1 MMVLNLLFLQKH
13 IKKNDFTKNVFLI
26 ANCYLVHH
34 LVKKDN
40 NFDDEVIRM
49 IIFILDQKVQNFSV
63 QGQSKKH
70 FLYLFFL
77 KNDWHLASELDMF
90 RYWFISINHSNK
102 TISKQR

>member
-49 IIFILDQKVQNFSV
+49 IISILDQKGFKTFQFKANQKSTSCTFF
-63 QGQSKKH
+63 SKK
-70 FLYLFFL
+70 
-77 KNDWHLASELDMF
+77 
-90 RYWFISINHSNK
+90 
-102 TISKQR
+102 